1 MQCPTAHS
9 NEIRVLCQL
18 SLPGFDER
26 VLLDDTMKLL
36 CYGDCSKEEVNAPHF
51 ASYRTGIVTSG
62 WIETVDK
69 KFEEKK
75 PNGYLEG

>member
-9 NEIRVLCQL
+9 NEIRVLCEL
-18 SLPGFDER
+18 SLPEFDER